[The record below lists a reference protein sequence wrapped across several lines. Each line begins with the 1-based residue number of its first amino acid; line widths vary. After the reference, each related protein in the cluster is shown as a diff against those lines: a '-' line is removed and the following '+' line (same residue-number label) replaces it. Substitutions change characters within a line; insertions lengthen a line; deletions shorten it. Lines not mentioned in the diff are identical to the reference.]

1 VFIKEAFSKCFLDS
15 ERVLFNDSTLKLQMC
30 YASIFWSSSKK
41 LNEGRTLK
49 GQVSRLLS
57 SQVMGER
64 LFDRLVQIIPKRVLN
79 FRD

>member
-41 LNEGRTLK
+41 LKKAGL
-49 GQVSRLLS
+49 
-57 SQVMGER
+57 
-64 LFDRLVQIIPKRVLN
+64 
-79 FRD
+79 